1 MTPLPPPAIVSIA
14 HRRRGQKAF
23 SAREPFF
30 SSLAAIVRRIVAA
43 FSFSA
48 WAENVTEKVVPTP
61 QAGTQ
66 VRRQKVALSG
76 GAISQRAR
84 R

>member
-23 SAREPFF
+23 SGREPFF
-30 SSLAAIVRRIVAA
+30 GSLAAIVRRIVAA

-48 WAENVTEKVVPTP
+48 
-61 QAGTQ
+61 
-66 VRRQKVALSG
+66 
-76 GAISQRAR
+76 
-84 R
+84 